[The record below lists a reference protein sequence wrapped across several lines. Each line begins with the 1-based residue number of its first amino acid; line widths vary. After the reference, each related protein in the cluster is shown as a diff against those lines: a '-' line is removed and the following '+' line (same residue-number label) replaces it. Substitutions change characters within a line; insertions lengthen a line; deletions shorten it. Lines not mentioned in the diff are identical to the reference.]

1 MMELAQDV
9 LGLTRG
15 ALWHGFFVFLRVG
28 GVIAVMPAFGQR
40 LVPMR
45 VRLALALGFTGLVAA
60 VVEPFAG
67 PVSGGFA
74 GLFPYLLTEPI
85 IGLLLGIGLRLFV
98 LAMQTAGSIAAQST
112 SLAQILGGAAEEPM
126 PAIGQL
132 LVVAA
137 LALAMLAGLHVRATE
152 FMILSYGLF
161 PPGLFPLPSSVA
173 EWGVTRVA
181 QAFALAFR
189 LAVPFVI
196 ISVLY
201 NLTLGVVNRAMPQ
214 LMVAFVGAPLI
225 TFGGLALL
233 LLLAPLMLS
242 IWVQVLGEFLRN
254 PVGAMP

>member
-1 MMELAQDV
+1 MMELAQEV
-9 LGLTRG
+9 LGLTRTV
-15 ALWHGFFVFLRVG
+15 LWHGFFVFLRVG
-28 GVIAVMPAFGQR
+28 GVIAVMPGFGQR
-40 LVPMR
+40 MVPVR
-45 VRLALALGFTGLVAA
+45 VRLALALAFTVPVAA
-60 VVEPFAG
+60 VTAPFAA
-67 PVSGGFA
+67 PVSAGFT
-74 GLFPYLLTEPI
+74 GLFPYLLTEPV

-152 FMILSYGLF
+152 LMIMSYDLF
-161 PPGLFPLPSSVA
+161 PPGVFPRPASVA
-173 EWGVTRVA
+173 EWGVSRVA
-181 QAFALAFR
+181 HAFALAFQ
-189 LAVPFVI
+189 LAAPFVI

-242 IWVQVLGEFLRN
+242 IWVKALGMFLNN
-254 PVGAMP
+254 PAGAMP

>member
-1 MMELAQDV
+1 MMELAQEV
-9 LGLTRG
+9 LGLTR
-15 ALWHGFFVFLRVG
+15 ATLWHGFVVFLRVG
-28 GVIAVMPAFGQR
+28 GVIAVMPAFGQGM
-40 LVPMR
+40 VPMR
-45 VRLALALGFTGLVAA
+45 VRLGLALAFTVLVAA
-60 VVEPFAG
+60 VIAPFAG
-67 PVSGGFA
+67 QVGDGFA
-74 GLFPYLLTEPI
+74 ALFPYILTEPL

-132 LVVAA
+132 LVVGA

-152 FMILSYGLF
+152 FMILSYDLF
-161 PPGLFPLPSSVA
+161 PPGLFPLPGPVA
-173 EWGVTRVA
+173 EWGVARVA
-181 QAFALAFR
+181 HAFALAFQ
-189 LAVPFVI
+189 LAVPLVI

-201 NLTLGVVNRAMPQ
+201 NLTLGAVNRAMPQ

-242 IWVQVLGEFLRN
+242 VWMQALGEFLQN
-254 PVGAMP
+254 PGGTIP